1 MKLLVPPE
9 FVKIQKSRAMTIPL
23 QCECCSRTFLSSKK
37 EVQTALADSG
47 RNRLRFCSRECRTAW
62 QTKKITLQ
70 CEVCGKSITRK
81 RSAFME
87 HVYCSSSCAATV
99 SNKSVNRTGIRRSKL
114 ETWLESKLTD
124 NYRGFKFEWNTRK
137 IIDGLELDIYIPAL
151 KLAFELNGIFHYEP
165 VFGPEKLLK
174 IQTRDKG
181 KYQRCIEQNIS
192 LCVID
197 TTSMKYFKEDKAKV
211 FLDII
216 AGIIDQKLAEG
227 EGFEP
232 SVGV

>member
-1 MKLLVPPE
+1 MKLLVTPE
-9 FVKIQKSRAMTIPL
+9 FIESQSSRAMTIPI
-23 QCECCSRTFLSSKK
+23 QCECCSSTFFSSKK
-37 EVQTALADSG
+37 EVQTALADSK
-47 RNRLRFCSRECRTAW
+47 RNRLRFCSRQCRTTW

-70 CEVCGKSITRK
+70 CEVCGKPITRK
-81 RSAFME
+81 RSALME

-114 ETWLESKLTD
+114 EAWLESKLTD
-124 NYRGFKFEWNTRK
+124 KYRGLEFHWNTRK

-197 TTSMKYFKEDKAKV
+197 TTSMKYFKEEKAKV
-211 FLDII
+211 FLNIIADII
-216 AGIIDQKLAEG
+216 DKK
-227 EGFEP
+227 
-232 SVGV
+232 